1 MSGSPADRLPGP
13 ICFSEAGNIAEH
25 WRLFIQEF
33 EIYLI
38 STEQDTKSDKIKLNL
53 FLRCAGRDALKL
65 YNSFTYAANEDPNSY
80 ETVVAKFNK
89 YFEQGRSEL
98 TERYVFNNR
107 VQRAGET
114 IDAFAADLMNK
125 AQSCGFGEETEAMVM
140 MAIVKGLSS
149 STFREKLSEVENLT
163 LDKVI
168 KLGRIHEIV
177 MQEHPSSEED
187 EDIAMCWKRL

>member
-1 MSGSPADRLPGP
+1 MAERDRLPGP
-13 ICFSEAGNIAEH
+13 ISFSEPGNIAEH

-38 STEQDTKSDKIKLNL
+38 STEQDTKPERIKLNL

-65 YNSFTYAANEDPNSY
+65 YNSFTYAANEDSTNY

-107 VQRAGET
+107 VQLLGESL
-114 IDAFAADLMNK
+114 DSYAADLMNK
-125 AQSCGFGEETEAMVM
+125 AQSCGYGDDTEMVVTT
-140 MAIVKGLSS
+140 AIVKGLSS
-149 STFREKLSEVENLT
+149 TTFREKLSEVENLT
-163 LDKVI
+163 LEKVI

-177 MQEHPSSEED
+177 MQEHPTLEDDEEMG
-187 EDIAMCWKRL
+187 MCGNGAR